1 MKFTII
7 YSRVS
12 TDKQTCDSQLGELR
26 DWCKRKY
33 EPVKAIGGWTNIH
46 EITDTISGSKFTR
59 TGLDE
64 LMRLVRANKV
74 ESVLC
79 FRLDRLGRSL
89 PHLAQL
95 IQEFTAHGVALI
107 VPSQN
112 IDTSN
117 ANPASTLQMHVL
129 IAVAQFE
136 REIIRERVLAGLKAA
151 KARGVRLGRKPLD
164 DLIRREICVTLQF
177 GNGVRETARILN
189 LPVSTVHRVK
199 ASMAA

>member
-1 MKFTII
+1 MKLTII

-12 TDKQTCDSQLGELR
+12 TDKQTCYSQIGELR
-26 DWCKRKY
+26 EWCKRKAENVTISGVNTY
-33 EPVKAIGGWTNIH
+33 

-64 LMRLVRANKV
+64 LMKLVRSNKV

-95 IQEFTAHGVALI
+95 IEEFTAHGVALI
-107 VPSQN
+107 VPSQG

-117 ANPASTLQMHVL
+117 GNPASTLQMHVL

-136 REIIRERVLAGLKAA
+136 REIIRERVNAGLKAA

-164 DLIRREICVTLQF
+164 DWIRREIEVTLEF
-177 GNGVRETARILN
+177 GNGIRETARILN
-189 LPVSTVHRVK
+189 VPVSTVHKVK
-199 ASMAA
+199 KGMVA

>member
-1 MKFTII
+1 MKLTII

-26 DWCKRKY
+26 QWCWGKRKSV
-33 EPVKAIGGWTNIH
+33 ENGALK
-46 EITDTISGSKFTR
+46 EITDVISGSKFTR

-64 LMRLVRANKV
+64 LMKLVRANKV

-95 IQEFTAHGVALI
+95 IEEFTAHGVALI
-107 VPSQN
+107 VPSQG

-117 ANPASTLQMHVL
+117 GNPAATLQL
-129 IAVAQFE
+129 NILCAIAQFE
-136 REIIRERVLAGLKAA
+136 RELIRERVNAGLKAA
-151 KARGVRLGRKPLD
+151 KARGVRLGKKPLNKD
-164 DLIRREICVTLQF
+164 IKNQIIEWIE
-177 GNGVRETARILN
+177 GGHGIRETARILN
-189 LPVSTVHRVK
+189 VPVSTVHKVK
-199 ASMAA
+199 KGMAA